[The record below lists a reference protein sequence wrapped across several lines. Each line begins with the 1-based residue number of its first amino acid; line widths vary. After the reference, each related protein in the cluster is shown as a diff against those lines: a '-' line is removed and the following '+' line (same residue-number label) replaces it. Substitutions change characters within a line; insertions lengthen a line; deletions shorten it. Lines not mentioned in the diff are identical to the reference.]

1 MKVVKT
7 LQIAV
12 VGILSLGNVN
22 ALEPVKMATYGPK
35 YLRLLDKLDRPNDGY
50 CFDVQGVVGHFR
62 ADKPLVAH
70 NCKHGAAP
78 DGLVEFLDNK
88 LFFST
93 FGACVTAM
101 GAGETVLPGTSL
113 MLKACKE
120 QGLFASPAMQKSFSF
135 NDKQQLELSDTD
147 MCVVVGDR
155 SAHTLSRRDRWRT
168 LFLNDCDKSKL
179 KYSQWQ
185 FVNPY

>member
-1 MKVVKT
+1 MKKIKT
-7 LQIAV
+7 LQAAV
-12 VGILSLGNVN
+12 VGLLCLGNAQ
-22 ALEPVKMATYGPK
+22 ALEPSKISSGGLQ
-35 YLRLLDKLDRPNDGY
+35 YLQLVDKLDRPNDGY

-88 LFFST
+88 LFFPA
-93 FGACVTAM
+93 FGACVTSM
-101 GAGETVLPGTSL
+101 GTGITVLPGTSL

-120 QGLFASPAMQKSFSF
+120 QGIFASPEMQKNFSF
-135 NDKQQLELSDTD
+135 NDKQQLQLSDTG

-155 SAHTLSRRDRWRT
+155 SAQTLSRRDRWRT
-168 LFLNDCDKSKL
+168 LFLNDCKSAEL

-185 FVNPY
+185 FTKP